1 MVEAPVLE
9 DTDRTS
15 GRDALRRN
23 ILSAMAVAGAVRSTL
38 GPFGLDKLLVDQ
50 EGHSTVT
57 NDGMTVLDEARIEH
71 PTALRLVEA
80 SRTVGRSVADGTTS
94 TVLLSAE
101 MLANAWNLIGRGV
114 HPAAIVQGF
123 SEALG
128 LAKRELETM
137 SLPRDEMTMA
147 LTVATSMAGKGDDAL
162 RALVGRLASEAAKR
176 VIDPKTGMAR
186 PDHVRVIGRTG
197 GRIGDTDLVPGLVL
211 SKHRIDPNTP
221 ARLKGGRIMLVDGGI
236 EPRSPSSDGHLRITD
251 PTMLEAFRA
260 RSREQLEDLIV
271 RIASQGVNLLVVREG
286 IDDLAVAPLREAGI
300 VAYRRVDRSD
310 LDLLARATGAKVV
323 HDPRTVNTDDFGAFD
338 SSDAMDIGGRMH
350 WILRAE
356 HGRGATLFIRGSTE
370 EVLDEVERCFDDALG
385 VATGLVS
392 EGTAVPGAGATHIAI
407 ARHLRREASRVEG
420 RSQLAVE
427 AWADA
432 LEVIPR
438 ALSENAGRDPI
449 DDLLAI
455 NAAQASA
462 SGPAHHCSMD
472 LRTGAIVDVVELGIL
487 DPTSVIE
494 MSLSAATDAA
504 VSVLRVD
511 DVLWA
516 QKDPTVPEEVEERLA
531 EASNPS

>member
-1 MVEAPVLE
+1 
-9 DTDRTS
+9 
-15 GRDALRRN
+15 
-23 ILSAMAVAGAVRSTL
+23 
-38 GPFGLDKLLVDQ
+38 
-50 EGHSTVT
+50 
-57 NDGMTVLDEARIEH
+57 
-71 PTALRLVEA
+71 
-80 SRTVGRSVADGTTS
+80 
-94 TVLLSAE
+94 
-101 MLANAWNLIGRGV
+101 
-114 HPAAIVQGF
+114 
-123 SEALG
+123 
-128 LAKRELETM
+128 
-137 SLPRDEMTMA
+137 
-147 LTVATSMAGKGDDAL
+147 
-162 RALVGRLASEAAKR
+162 
-176 VIDPKTGMAR
+176 MAR

-260 RSREQLEDLIV
+260 RSREQLEDLID

-323 HDPRTVNTDDFGAFD
+323 HDSRTVNTDDFGAFD